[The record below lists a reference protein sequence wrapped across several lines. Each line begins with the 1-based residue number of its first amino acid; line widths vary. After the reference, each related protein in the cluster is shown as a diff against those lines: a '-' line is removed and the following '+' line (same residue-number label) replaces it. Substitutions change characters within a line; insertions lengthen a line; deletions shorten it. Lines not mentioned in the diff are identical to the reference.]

1 MWYREKEVTKLD
13 RLIEVTA
20 NILRVVDYFLGDS
33 ECGDEYLGLRDA
45 ALHLGVS
52 VDTVY
57 GLCEEDE
64 LPHIKLGSV
73 IRIKRSDLDQVEPV
87 PRALAFHLAPD
98 QWVVVWRDRPPLI
111 KPFFK
116 KRISD
121 LQPGDRVT
129 YGGKETTVL
138 GVVVHN

>member
-1 MWYREKEVTKLD
+1 MTYPKNKLD
-13 RLIEVTA
+13 RVIEAVA
-20 NILRVVDYFLGDS
+20 DAVRLFNYFTNDPVAD
-33 ECGDEYLGLRDA
+33 GDEYMGLRDA
-45 ALHLGVS
+45 ASYLGVS

-57 GLCEEDE
+57 DFCEEDE

-73 IRIKRSDLDQVEPV
+73 IRIKRSDLDQVEPE
-87 PRALAFHLAPD
+87 PRALTFHLAPD

-116 KRISD
+116 KRIND

-129 YGGKETTVL
+129 YGGRETTVL